1 MKILYILKSFAAK
14 GGEERVMA
22 DKMNYLAE
30 HGYEITLIT
39 SEQGEHK
46 FAYPLHPNIK
56 HFDINTRFFTITNL
70 PLIKKLCS
78 LQIMRSQYV
87 RRLTAIVEDLKPD
100 IMISTVV
107 PLKNIRLTTRVSL
120 STSVPL
126 ILESHLAFEAAVKQN
141 DFSKY
146 SFKWWIVKLYDSWNL
161 LPLRHCSQLVALT
174 EGDASNW
181 RRYCK
186 VVSVIP
192 NLVTYI
198 PETINDVEKIPNRI
212 IAVGRLHAQ
221 KGFDLLVEAFSLIA
235 SQIPEWFI
243 DIYGHGIE
251 EQSLKNL
258 IHKKGLDGRINL
270 KGVTDNIYDEYKRS
284 QFFVLSSRYEGFG
297 LVLVEAMSCGIPCV
311 SFRCKYGPDEII
323 TDCSDGLLVKS
334 GNTEELSN
342 KILYMASSH
351 KLRIEM
357 GRSAREKANTF
368 NKDTIL
374 QNWIILFNNITK
386 WKNNSR

>member
-1 MKILYILKSFAAK
+1 MKILYIIKSFAAK

-30 HGYEITLIT
+30 HGHEIILIT
-39 SEQGEHK
+39 SEQGEHEL
-46 FAYPLHPNIK
+46 AYPLHPNIK

-70 PLIKKLCS
+70 PFIKKLSS
-78 LQIMRSQYV
+78 LQTMRRQYV
-87 RRLTAIVEDLKPD
+87 KRMTTIVEDLKPD
-100 IMISTVV
+100 IMTSTVV
-107 PLKNIRLTTRVSL
+107 PLKNIRLTTRVSQ

-126 ILESHLAFEAAVKQN
+126 IFESHLAFEAAIKQN

-146 SFKWWIVKLYDSWNL
+146 SFKWWIAKLYDSWNV

-174 EGDASNW
+174 EGDANNW

-186 VVSVIP
+186 VVSIIP
-192 NLVTYI
+192 NPVTYI
-198 PETINDVEKIPNRI
+198 PEIINDVEKIPNRI

-221 KGFDLLVEAFSLIA
+221 KGFDLLIEAFSLIA
-235 SQIPEWFI
+235 SIIPEWYI

-251 EQSLKNL
+251 EQSLKKL
-258 IHKKGLDGRINL
+258 IYKKGLDGRINL

-311 SFRCKYGPDEII
+311 SLRCKYGPEEII
-323 TDCSDGLLVKS
+323 TDGSDGLLVEDGHIK
-334 GNTEELSN
+334 ELAN
-342 KILYMASSH
+342 KILWMVMNSNER
-351 KLRIEM
+351 KRM
-357 GRSAREKANTF
+357 GMNARKKSFTF
-368 NKDTIL
+368 DINKIMPNWLTL
-374 QNWIILFNNITK
+374 FEQLAQNSTN
-386 WKNNSR
+386 

>member
-1 MKILYILKSFAAK
+1 MKILYILKSYAAK

-39 SEQGEHK
+39 SEQGEHEL
-46 FAYPLHPNIK
+46 AYPLHPNIK

-78 LQIMRSQYV
+78 LQTMRRQYV
-87 RRLTAIVEDLKPD
+87 KRMTTIVEELKPD
-100 IMISTVV
+100 IMTSTVV
-107 PLKNIRLTTRVSL
+107 PLKNIRLTTRVSQ

-126 ILESHLAFEAAVKQN
+126 ILESHLAFEAAVRQN

-146 SFKWWIVKLYDSWNL
+146 SFKWWIAKLYDSWNL
-161 LPLRHCSQLVALT
+161 LPLRHCSLLVALT

-186 VVSVIP
+186 VVSIIP
-192 NLVTYI
+192 NPVTYI
-198 PETINDVEKIPNRI
+198 PEIINDVEKIPSRI

-221 KGFDLLVEAFSLIA
+221 KGFDLLIEAFSLIA
-235 SQIPEWFI
+235 SQIPGWYI

-270 KGVTDNIYDEYKRS
+270 KGVTDSIYDEYKKS

-297 LVLVEAMSCGIPCV
+297 LVLIEAMSCGIPCI
-311 SFRCKYGPDEII
+311 SFRCKYGPEEII
-323 TDCSDGLLVKS
+323 TNMKDGILVND
-334 GNTEELSN
+334 GNIKEL
-342 KILYMASSH
+342 A
-351 KLRIEM
+351 
-357 GRSAREKANTF
+357 
-368 NKDTIL
+368 DTIYWMTTHPERRNSMAIDARNKSFKYEKDAIMKL
-374 QNWIILFNNITK
+374 WVELFNSYIYPD
-386 WKNNSR
+386 